1 MKGYFYRGDGCA
13 LYPADE
19 DTANAMQ
26 RTKRDLALRV
36 EWVQDRNIL
45 NHRRFFAGLL
55 PVISNNSRVYDNKEK
70 ALTFLKYATGHTEDF
85 VNPLTGEVT
94 LIPCSISFE
103 AMPDESD
110 FQAFFSRCIDAV
122 LQYIPELAGHSPAQ
136 IDAMVEHVLGF
147 SR

>member
-1 MKGYFYRGDGCA
+1 MKGTFYRGDGCA

-19 DTANAMQ
+19 ETAEAVA

-45 NHRRFFAGLL
+45 NHRRFFGGLL
-55 PVISNNSRVYDNKEK
+55 PIISNNSATWDCKEK
-70 ALTFLKYATGHTEDF
+70 ALIMLKYATGHTLDV
-85 VNPLTGEVT
+85 VNPLTGEIQLV
-94 LIPCSISFE
+94 PNSISFD

-110 FQAFFSRCIDAV
+110 FQEFFSRCIDAALLHV
-122 LQYIPELAGHSPAQ
+122 PELAKHNPAQ
-136 IDAMVEHVLGF
+136 AHAMTEAILGF